1 MKVLHL
7 CAVAFGLETLLLPQI
22 DYLRGRGL
30 SVEAACSPDPSIE
43 ELRARGYTIHEVQI
57 DRKISP
63 LPNSKSVMELGKLMR
78 AQRYDLVHTH
88 APVASVLGRVAAKLA
103 GVERIVYT
111 AHGFYFHDEMPRQK
125 YALYHGIE
133 KSVAQI
139 TDRILVQSQE
149 DFDTA
154 VTTGLASAAK
164 IRYLGNGID
173 LRRFDVTALSEERRA
188 ELRRELR
195 VPAGR
200 GPILG
205 ITGRITEE
213 KGFGELVEAMSLLR
227 DDFPQAHLIVIGG
240 QLSTERDAFQDR
252 LVDFIGEHGLDS
264 HVTFTGF
271 RSDVQDLLGL
281 LDVFVLPSYR
291 EGLPRSILEAMGMEL
306 PVVATR
312 IRGCREAVV
321 DRVTGLLVPARDSRA
336 LKQAIHEILSDRD
349 LAARFGKAGRER
361 VVSTFDEQFVF
372 ARLEKVYRELG
383 VSFA

>member
-1 MKVLHL
+1 
-7 CAVAFGLETLLLPQI
+7 LPQI
-22 DYLRGRGL
+22 DFLRGRGL
-30 SVEAACSPDPSIE
+30 SVEAVCSPDPRVE
-43 ELRARGYTIHEVQI
+43 KLRARGYTIHEIQI
-57 DRKISP
+57 DRRISP
-63 LPNSKSVMELGKLMR
+63 VPNSKSVLELGKLMR
-78 AQRYDLVHTH
+78 AQSYDLVHTH

-111 AHGFYFHDEMPRQK
+111 AHGFYFHDDMPRQK

-154 VTTGLASAAK
+154 VTTGLGSAEK

-173 LRRFDVTALSEERRA
+173 LGRFDPTALNEERRK

-195 VPAGR
+195 VPEGH

-213 KGFGELVEAMSLLR
+213 KGFGELIEAMSLLR
-227 DDFPQAHLIVIGG
+227 EDFPEAHLIVIGG

-252 LVDFIGEHGLDS
+252 LVDFIGEQGLDS
-264 HVTFTGF
+264 HVTFAGF
-271 RSDVQDLLGL
+271 RDDVQDLLGL
-281 LDVFVLPSYR
+281 LDLFVLPSYR
-291 EGLPRSILEAMGMEL
+291 EGLPRSVLEAMAMEL

-321 DRVTGLLVPARDSRA
+321 DQVTGLLVPARDSGA
-336 LKQAIHEILSDRD
+336 LKHAIVQVLSDRA
-349 LAARFGKAGRER
+349 LAQRFGEAGRER
-361 VVSTFDEQFVF
+361 VVTTFDEQFVF
-372 ARLEKVYRELG
+372 ARLEHYYRELG

>member
-30 SVEAACSPDPSIE
+30 SVEAACSPDPSVE

-63 LPNSKSVMELGKLMR
+63 LPNSKSVVELGKLMR
-78 AQRYDLVHTH
+78 AQSYDLVHTH

-103 GVERIVYT
+103 GVKRIVYT
-111 AHGFYFHDEMPRQK
+111 AHGFYFHDEMPRQR

-139 TDRILVQSQE
+139 THRILVQSQE

-173 LRRFDVTALSEERRA
+173 LRRFDVTALSEARRA
-188 ELRRELR
+188 ELRRELQ

-213 KGFGELVEAMSLLR
+213 KGFGELVEAMSSLR
-227 DDFPQAHLIVIGG
+227 DDFPEAHLIVIGG

-321 DRVTGLLVPARDSRA
+321 DGVTGLLVPARDSRA

-372 ARLEKVYRELG
+372 ARLETAYRELG

>member
-205 ITGRITEE
+205 ITGRITT
-213 KGFGELVEAMSLLR
+213 S
-227 DDFPQAHLIVIGG
+227 
-240 QLSTERDAFQDR
+240 
-252 LVDFIGEHGLDS
+252 
-264 HVTFTGF
+264 
-271 RSDVQDLLGL
+271 RS
-281 LDVFVLPSYR
+281 
-291 EGLPRSILEAMGMEL
+291 
-306 PVVATR
+306 
-312 IRGCREAVV
+312 
-321 DRVTGLLVPARDSRA
+321 
-336 LKQAIHEILSDRD
+336 
-349 LAARFGKAGRER
+349 
-361 VVSTFDEQFVF
+361 
-372 ARLEKVYRELG
+372 
-383 VSFA
+383 

>member
-1 MKVLHL
+1 MKVLHV

-30 SVEAACSPDPSIE
+30 SVEAACSPDPRVDT
-43 ELRARGYTIHEVQI
+43 LRARGYTIHEVQV

-63 LPNSKSVMELGKLMR
+63 APNSKSVLELARLMR
-78 AQRYDLVHTH
+78 SQNYDLVHTH

-103 GVERIVYT
+103 GVKRIVYT
-111 AHGFYFHDEMPRQK
+111 AHGFYFHDDMPRRK

-139 TDRILVQSQE
+139 TDRILVQSEE

-154 VTTGLASAAK
+154 VTTGLGSAAK

-173 LRRFDVTALSEERRA
+173 LKRFEMTALHEEGRA
-188 ELRRELR
+188 ALRKELR
-195 VPAGR
+195 VPQSR

-213 KGFGELVEAMSLLR
+213 KGFGELIEALSFLH
-227 DDFPQAHLIVIGG
+227 DDFPEAHLIVIGG

-271 RSDVQDLLGL
+271 RSDVPELLSL

-291 EGLPRSILEAMGMEL
+291 EGLPRSILEAMAMEL

-336 LKQAIHEILSDRD
+336 LKGAISQILSDRE
-349 LAARFGKAGRER
+349 LAYRFGKAGRER
-361 VVSTFDEQFVF
+361 VVRTFDEQFVF
-372 ARLEKVYRELG
+372 ARLENDYRELG

>member
-1 MKVLHL
+1 MKVLHV

-22 DYLRGRGL
+22 DFLRGRGL
-30 SVEAACSPDPSIE
+30 TVEAACSPDPRVE
-43 ELRARGYTIHEVQI
+43 KLRARGYTIHEIQI
-57 DRKISP
+57 DRRIAP
-63 LPNSKSVMELGKLMR
+63 VPNSKSVLELGKLMR
-78 AQRYDLVHTH
+78 TERYDLVHTH

-111 AHGFYFHDEMPRQK
+111 AHGFYFHDDMPRQK
-125 YALYHGIE
+125 YALYHGVE

-154 VTTGLASAAK
+154 VNTGLGSAKK
-164 IRYLGNGID
+164 IRYLGNGVD
-173 LRRFDVTALSEERRA
+173 LGRFDRTALSEERRRN
-188 ELRRELR
+188 LRRDLR
-195 VPAGR
+195 IPEGH

-213 KGFGELVEAMSLLR
+213 KGFGELIEAMSFLR
-227 DDFPQAHLIVIGG
+227 EDFPEAHLIVIGG

-252 LVDFIGEHGLDS
+252 LVDFIGEQGLDS
-264 HVTFTGF
+264 HVTFAGF
-271 RSDVQDLLGL
+271 RDDVQDLLGL

-291 EGLPRSILEAMGMEL
+291 EGLPRSVLEAMAMEL

-312 IRGCREAVV
+312 VRGCREAVV
-321 DRVTGLLVPARDSRA
+321 DRVTGLLVPARDSSA
-336 LKQAIHEILSDRD
+336 LKKAIAQILSSHE
-349 LAARFGKAGRER
+349 LAQRLGKAGRER
-361 VVSTFDEQFVF
+361 VVTTFDEQFVF
-372 ARLEKVYRELG
+372 ARLENYYRELG

>member
-1 MKVLHL
+1 MKVLHV

-30 SVEAACSPDPSIE
+30 SVEAACSPDPRVDD
-43 ELRARGYTIHEVQI
+43 LRARGYTIHEVQI

-63 LPNSKSVMELGKLMR
+63 APNSKSVLELARLMR
-78 AQRYDLVHTH
+78 SQNYDLVHTH

-103 GVERIVYT
+103 GVKRIVYT
-111 AHGFYFHDEMPRQK
+111 AHGFYFHDDMPRHK

-154 VTTGLASAAK
+154 VTTGLGSAEK

-173 LRRFDVTALSEERRA
+173 LKRFDMTVLNEERRA
-188 ELRRELR
+188 ALREELR
-195 VPAGR
+195 VPQSR

-213 KGFGELVEAMSLLR
+213 KGFGELIEALSFLHE
-227 DDFPQAHLIVIGG
+227 DFPEAHLIVIGG

-271 RSDVQDLLGL
+271 RSDVPELLSL

-291 EGLPRSILEAMGMEL
+291 EGLPRSILEAMAMEL

-336 LKQAIHEILSDRD
+336 LKGAISQILSDRE
-349 LAARFGKAGRER
+349 LASRFGKAGRER
-361 VVSTFDEQFVF
+361 VVRTFDEQFVF
-372 ARLEKVYRELG
+372 ARLESSYRELG

>member
-1 MKVLHL
+1 MKVLHV

-22 DYLRGRGL
+22 DFLRGRGL
-30 SVEAACSPDPSIE
+30 SVEAVCSPDPRVE
-43 ELRARGYTIHEVQI
+43 KLRARGYTIHEVQI
-57 DRKISP
+57 DRRVSP
-63 LPNSKSVMELGKLMR
+63 VPNSKSVLELSKLMR
-78 AQRYDLVHTH
+78 TQKYDLVHTH

-111 AHGFYFHDEMPRQK
+111 AHGFYFHDDMPRQK
-125 YALYHGIE
+125 YLLYHGIE

-149 DFDTA
+149 DFDAA
-154 VTTGLASAAK
+154 VTTGLGSAGK

-173 LRRFDVTALSEERRA
+173 LGRFDQASVDQERRRQLRK
-188 ELRRELR
+188 ELG
-195 VPAGR
+195 VPESR

-205 ITGRITEE
+205 ITGRITQE
-213 KGFGELVEAMSLLR
+213 KGFGELIEAMSLLR
-227 DDFPQAHLIVIGG
+227 ADFPEAHLIVIGG

-252 LVDFIGEHGLDS
+252 LVDFIGEQGLDS
-264 HVTFTGF
+264 HVTFAGF
-271 RSDVQDLLGL
+271 RDDVQDLLGL

-291 EGLPRSILEAMGMEL
+291 EGLPRSVLEAMAMEL

-321 DRVTGLLVPARDSRA
+321 EQVTGLLVPARDSSALERA
-336 LKQAIHEILSDRD
+336 IVQVLSDPE
-349 LAARFGKAGRER
+349 LAQRFGKAGRER
-361 VVSTFDEQFVF
+361 VVTTFDEQFVF
-372 ARLEKVYRELG
+372 ARLENYYRELG